1 MEHDT
6 YIENLEE
13 QIRKTEVSLE
23 HYKNWVE
30 EETIKLDGLKLL
42 MENKKNEV

>member
-1 MEHDT
+1 MKYDS